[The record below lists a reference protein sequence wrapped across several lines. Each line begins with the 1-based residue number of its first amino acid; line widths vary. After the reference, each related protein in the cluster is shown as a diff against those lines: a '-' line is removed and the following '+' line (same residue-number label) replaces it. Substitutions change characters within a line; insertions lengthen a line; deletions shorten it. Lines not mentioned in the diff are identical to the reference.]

1 VKVAFRT
8 QFARDLKS
16 VKDKRLLSRVREAIE
31 GVEKANSLTDIPS
44 LKKLKGA
51 KNYFRLRIGDYR
63 IGLALENNTLIFVRL
78 LNRKEIY
85 KYFP

>member
-1 VKVAFRT
+1 MKVAFRT

>member
-1 VKVAFRT
+1 MKVAFRT
-8 QFARDLKS
+8 QFAGDLKS

>member
-1 VKVAFRT
+1 MKVAFRT

-51 KNYFRLRIGDYR
+51 KNYFRLRIV
-63 IGLALENNTLIFVRL
+63 NVRWK
-78 LNRKEIY
+78 RVI
-85 KYFP
+85 